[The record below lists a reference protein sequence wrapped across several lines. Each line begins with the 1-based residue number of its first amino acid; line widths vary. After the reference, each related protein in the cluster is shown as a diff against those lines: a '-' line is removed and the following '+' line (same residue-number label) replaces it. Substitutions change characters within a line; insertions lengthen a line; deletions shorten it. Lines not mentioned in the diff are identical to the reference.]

1 MEGGP
6 GESEGEGER
15 GLGVHAVVVESP
27 AAEMNKAR
35 AVRAWGEV
43 PLWERLGGGTLGSS
57 PTRASPLARRTGR
70 GDGAGTSG
78 GGEEG
83 GTHLLSSYSAGFQGK
98 ARVSFGAWGRGCR
111 AGRKTRC
118 VPLPSR

>member
-15 GLGVHAVVVESP
+15 GEGVHAAVVVVVESP

-43 PLWERLGGGTLGSS
+43 PLWESLGGGTLGSS
-57 PTRASPLARRTGR
+57 PTRASPLAGQADGTGGR
-70 GDGAGTSG
+70 GGD
-78 GGEEG
+78 
-83 GTHLLSSYSAGFQGK
+83 
-98 ARVSFGAWGRGCR
+98 
-111 AGRKTRC
+111 
-118 VPLPSR
+118 

>member
-15 GLGVHAVVVESP
+15 GQGVHAVVVVVESP

-43 PLWERLGGGTLGSS
+43 PLW
-57 PTRASPLARRTGR
+57 
-70 GDGAGTSG
+70 
-78 GGEEG
+78 
-83 GTHLLSSYSAGFQGK
+83 
-98 ARVSFGAWGRGCR
+98 
-111 AGRKTRC
+111 
-118 VPLPSR
+118 